1 MEAPQSH
8 PQLERETREID
19 LSLTLAVDFDQFR
32 ASVQVKY

>member
-8 PQLERETREID
+8 QQLERETSEID
-19 LSLTLAVDFDQFR
+19 LSLTLTVDFDQFR